1 MELAIWFFSQHWVVF
16 PQRDMRDEVGPGDGG
31 QEVSDLPHHEGEG
44 EQGEGGHL
52 ALLQH
57 GGLHVAPRQTDEKRI
72 W

>member
-1 MELAIWFFSQHWVVF
+1 
-16 PQRDMRDEVGPGDGG
+16 MRDEVGPGDGG

-57 GGLHVAPRQTDEKRI
+57 GGLHVAPRQKDEKRI